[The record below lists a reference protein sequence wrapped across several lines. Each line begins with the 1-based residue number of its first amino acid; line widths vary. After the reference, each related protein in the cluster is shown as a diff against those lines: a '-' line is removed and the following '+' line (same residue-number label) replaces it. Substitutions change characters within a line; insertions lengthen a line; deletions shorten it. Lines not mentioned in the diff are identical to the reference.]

1 VEDNLEVY
9 LEKDKT
15 GIEIEADDNL
25 HAIISTDFRDNVL
38 RIYTSKKQ

>member
-9 LEKDKT
+9 LEKDRN

-38 RIYTSKKQ
+38 IYILKQ